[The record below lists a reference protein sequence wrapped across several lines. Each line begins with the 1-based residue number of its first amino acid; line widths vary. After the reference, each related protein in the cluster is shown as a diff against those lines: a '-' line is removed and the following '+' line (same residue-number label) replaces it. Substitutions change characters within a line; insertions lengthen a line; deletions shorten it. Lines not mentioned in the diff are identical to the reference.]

1 MILHFSIVQVYIFF
15 CSLNFFILFLYF
27 HHHHYYYYYLNAAIL
42 CLLLLYFD
50 LVVIGRRNLF
60 VFALALILSILIP
73 LFLRSSSV
81 SLSYFIFAVPILE
94 CLGKTLVYEFPI
106 SYRMLAF
113 DYVCLN
119 EQNLIEYIAR
129 LQSCVQ
135 CQLVN
140 IYCS

>member
-27 HHHHYYYYYLNAAIL
+27 HHYYYYYYLNAAIL

-50 LVVIGRRNLF
+50 QVVIGRWNLF
-60 VFALALILSILIP
+60 VFAPALILSILLP
-73 LFLRSSSV
+73 LFLHSSSV

-94 CLGKTLVYEFPI
+94 CLGKTLVYEFPNP
-106 SYRMLAF
+106 YRMLA
-113 DYVCLN
+113 YRHVCLN

-140 IYCS
+140 IYCYN